1 MLCEVCLI
9 PEVRFKL
16 IFHLY
21 FSVNET
27 LYLKLCWAFIMV
39 SGGLSFLP
47 SSLSPLYRCTA
58 AAVGVGDLGALELP
72 TGQSTLKFFRV
83 PTELHYSAMRRA
95 CTTLSRPAGRPNH
108 LYWALG
114 QQVIW
119 AAAAEGLSPPEN
131 SLCSPSF
138 GIRQNSGDKQAN
150 FTPF

>member
-1 MLCEVCLI
+1 MQLV
-9 PEVRFKL
+9 
-16 IFHLY
+16 
-21 FSVNET
+21 
-27 LYLKLCWAFIMV
+27 LKLRVCPQQSNKTHVCAGLYCYC
-39 SGGLSFLP
+39 GGRGFVF
-47 SSLSPLYRCTA
+47 SPV
-58 AAVGVGDLGALELP
+58 VGVGDLGALELP